1 MDTIDNIEIKPIT
14 LPNPHFV
21 FASEKLFNA
30 PIGNNFVNEFKD
42 GHFIA
47 LMDYHDRSTMSPQEL
62 KAKTKEYFYK
72 LSIHWQVNYHT
83 RVFIGLGQDSL
94 YLFNLYTDHGI
105 VFDAAVLINFDFS
118 VLRNN
123 EIITKG
129 IKDHTKIYNFYNNN
143 KKYTDNDLAHVNQY
157 IPTRLSPAL
166 SKRFALETNGVLVN
180 EVYQM
185 LYMQPNSPSQYR
197 MIDHKLSVVGN

>member
-1 MDTIDNIEIKPIT
+1 MNRKDMPEFKPLT
-14 LPNPHFV
+14 VPNPHFI

-42 GHFIA
+42 GHFIT
-47 LMDYHDRSTMSPQEL
+47 LMDYHDRSIMSSAEL

-72 LSIHWQVNYHT
+72 LSIHWQTNYYS
-83 RVFIGLGQDSL
+83 RAFIGLGEDSL

-105 VFDAAVLINFDFS
+105 VFDTAVLINFDFN
-118 VLRNN
+118 VLKNN

-129 IKDHTKIYNFYNNN
+129 IKDHTKIYNFYSNN
-143 KKYTDNDLAHVNQY
+143 KKYTDVDLAHVNQY
-157 IPTRLSPAL
+157 IPTKLPPAL

-180 EVYQM
+180 GSYEM
-185 LYMQPNSPSQYR
+185 LFMQPNSPTQYR
-197 MIDHKLSVVGN
+197 MIQDKLISVGN